1 METALGRL
9 TRGLAI
15 DLGTASTLVYVEG
28 RGVVLDEPSV
38 VAVRRT
44 PTGGYGEVVAVGAE
58 AQSMLGRTPAD
69 IVALRPLREGVIS
82 DFQVTEE
89 MLRAFIKRSSSGLKM
104 VKPRVVV
111 CVPFGLSEVE
121 KRAVHESAR
130 AAGTRDVVLL
140 SEPMAA
146 AMGAGLPVMEPRG
159 SLVVDIGGGTTEVA
173 VISLGGLV
181 TSKSLRVAGDAM
193 NEAIVSWVHEH
204 LGLQIGERTAE
215 ALKLEV
221 GCATRQSTALETVVK
236 GRDSQSGIPRQE
248 RLTSDD
254 LLTALEGPVRTIV
267 ETIRQVL
274 ENTPPELCGDV
285 LEAGMLLCGGG
296 ALLRGLPQRLRS
308 ETGLPINL
316 AEEPRRCVVYGA
328 GAAVEQ
334 PELLARVRIP

>member
-1 METALGRL
+1 MEAALGRL

-15 DLGTASTLVYVEG
+15 DLGTANTLVYVEG
-28 RGVVLDEPSV
+28 KGVVLDEPSV

-44 PTGGYGEVVAVGAE
+44 PSGGYGDVVAVGVE
-58 AQSMLGRTPAD
+58 AQRMLGRTPAD

-89 MLRAFIKRSSSGLKM
+89 MLRAFIKRCTSGP

-111 CVPFGLSEVE
+111 CIPFGLTEVE

-130 AAGTRDVVLL
+130 AAGTREVVLL

-146 AMGAGLPVMEPRG
+146 ALGAGLPIMEAQG

-193 NEAIVSWVHEH
+193 NEAIVAWVRDN

-221 GCATRQSTALETVVK
+221 GCASKLSSPLQTMVK
-236 GRDSQSGIPRQE
+236 GRDNQSGIPREE
-248 RLTSDD
+248 RLSSED
-254 LLTALEGPVRTIV
+254 LRAALKRPVNAIV
-267 ETIRQVL
+267 ESIRQVL
-274 ENTPPELCGDV
+274 EATPPELSGDI
-285 LEAGMLLCGGG
+285 LETGLLLCGGG
-296 ALLRGLPQRLRS
+296 ALLRGLPQRLRD
-308 ETGLPINL
+308 ETGLPVVL
-316 AEEPRRCVVYGA
+316 ADEPLRCVVHGA

-334 PELLARVRIP
+334 PELLSRLRIP

>member
-1 METALGRL
+1 MEAALGRL

-15 DLGTASTLVYVEG
+15 DLGTANTLVYVEG
-28 RGVVLDEPSV
+28 KGVVLDEPSV

-44 PTGGYGEVVAVGAE
+44 PTGGYGDVVAVGIE
-58 AQSMLGRTPAD
+58 AQQMLGRTPAD
-69 IVALRPLREGVIS
+69 IVALRPLREGVIA

-89 MLRAFIKRSSSGLKM
+89 MLRAFIRRSVSGPGM

-111 CVPFGLSEVE
+111 CIPFGLTEVE

-130 AAGTRDVVLL
+130 AAGTREVVLL

-146 AMGAGLPVMEPRG
+146 ALGAGLPIMEPTA

-173 VISLGGLV
+173 IISLGGLV
-181 TSKSLRVAGDAM
+181 ASHSLRVAGDAM
-193 NEAIVSWVHEH
+193 NEAVANWVATS

-221 GCATRQSTALETVVK
+221 GCAAPLVQPLQTVVK

-248 RLTSDD
+248 RITSEDIRG
-254 LLTALEGPVRTIV
+254 ALEQPIRTII
-267 ETIRQVL
+267 ETVRQVL
-274 ENTPPELCGDV
+274 ERTPPELAGDV
-285 LEAGMLLCGGG
+285 LENGMLLCGGG
-296 ALLRGLPQRLRS
+296 ALLRGLPQRLRA
-308 ETGLPINL
+308 ETGLPVHL
-316 AEEPRRCVVYGA
+316 AEEPLRCVVHGA

-334 PELLARVRIP
+334 PELLSRIRIP

>member
-1 METALGRL
+1 MEAALGRL

-15 DLGTASTLVYVEG
+15 DLGTANTLVYVEG
-28 RGVVLDEPSV
+28 KGVVLDEPSV

-44 PTGGYGEVVAVGAE
+44 PSGGYGDVVAVGVE
-58 AQSMLGRTPAD
+58 AQRMLGRTPAD

-89 MLRAFIKRSSSGLKM
+89 MLRAFIKRCTSGP

-111 CVPFGLSEVE
+111 CSPFGLTEVE

-130 AAGTRDVVLL
+130 AAGTREVVLL

-146 AMGAGLPVMEPRG
+146 ALGAGLPIMEAQG

-193 NEAIVSWVHEH
+193 NEAIVAWVRDN

-221 GCATRQSTALETVVK
+221 GCASKLSSPLQTMVK
-236 GRDSQSGIPRQE
+236 GRDNQSGIPREE
-248 RLTSDD
+248 RLSSED
-254 LLTALEGPVRTIV
+254 LRAALKRPVNAIV
-267 ETIRQVL
+267 ESIRQVL
-274 ENTPPELCGDV
+274 EATPPELSGDI
-285 LEAGMLLCGGG
+285 LETGLLLCGGG
-296 ALLRGLPQRLRS
+296 ALLRGLPQRLRD
-308 ETGLPINL
+308 ETGLPVVL
-316 AEEPRRCVVYGA
+316 ADEPLRCVVHGA

-334 PELLARVRIP
+334 PELLSRLRIP